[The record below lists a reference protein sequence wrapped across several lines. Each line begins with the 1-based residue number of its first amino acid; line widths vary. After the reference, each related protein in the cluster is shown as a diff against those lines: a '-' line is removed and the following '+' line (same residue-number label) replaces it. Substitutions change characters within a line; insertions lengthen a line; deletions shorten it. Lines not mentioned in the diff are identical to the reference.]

1 MNNIYEP
8 EVSVGAKSRDWDS
21 EGVWPEATWK
31 EANSVQDW
39 ASLNGK
45 YVKVY
50 RGGRLIRE
58 GLVEAVSP
66 DSQIIWL
73 QSFGANLRVLFER
86 AEGYE
91 VLIPP

>member
-1 MNNIYEP
+1 MNKIHETEGP
-8 EVSVGAKSRDWDS
+8 DSAMSRGWDS
-21 EGVWPEATWK
+21 EGALPEETSK
-31 EANSVQDW
+31 CNLQDW
-39 ASLNGK
+39 TSLNGK

-58 GLVEAVSP
+58 GRVDAVSH

-73 QSFGANLRVLFER
+73 QGCGANLRLLFER

-91 VLIPP
+91 IQIQP